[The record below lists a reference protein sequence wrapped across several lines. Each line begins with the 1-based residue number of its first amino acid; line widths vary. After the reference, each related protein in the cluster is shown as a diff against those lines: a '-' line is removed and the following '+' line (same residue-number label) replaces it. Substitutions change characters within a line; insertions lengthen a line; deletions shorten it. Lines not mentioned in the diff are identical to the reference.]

1 MAEQIIINEVGLRDG
16 LQNQARLVP
25 TAGKLALA
33 QSLIQAGLRHLETAS
48 FVHPRLVP
56 QMADAAEVTAGL
68 PQDPRLHYMALV
80 PNLKGYE
87 RARAAG
93 YRKVAVVLATTDTF
107 NRRNLNMSRAQVE
120 AVCRE
125 VMAQARADGVA
136 VRAYLSGALACPYEG
151 KTPVSLV
158 HEMSDRLLS
167 DGAAELSISDTI
179 GAGNPAQIKAILQP
193 LVATHGAAV
202 FNLHLH
208 DTRGQA
214 LAMAWAGVECG
225 IRNFDASIGGL
236 GGCPF
241 APGASGNVAT
251 EDLVYLLSEA
261 GFDTGIDW
269 RALEAPV
276 RLAEELTG
284 QRLGGRIL
292 QWQRSQTER
301 TCQGLPEALQDQA
314 PPQQ

>member
-1 MAEQIIINEVGLRDG
+1 MPEQIIINEVGLRDG
-16 LQNQARLVP
+16 LQNQARLVS

-33 QSLIQAGLRHLETAS
+33 QSLIDAGLRYLETAS
-48 FVHPRLVP
+48 FVHPKLVP
-56 QMADAAEVTAGL
+56 QMADAAELTAAL
-68 PQDPRLHYMALV
+68 PAQAGLHYMALV

-93 YRKVAVVLATTDTF
+93 YRKVSVVLATTDTF
-107 NRRNLNMSRAQVE
+107 NQRNLNMSRAQAE

-125 VMAQARADGVA
+125 VMVQAGADGVA
-136 VRAYLSGALACPYEG
+136 VRAYLSGARACPFEG
-151 KTPVSLV
+151 KTAVSLAQQI
-158 HEMSDRLLS
+158 SDRLLS
-167 DGAAELSISDTI
+167 YGAAEVSISDTI

-193 LVATHGAAV
+193 LVAAHGAAA

-251 EDLVYLLSEA
+251 EDLVYMLSEA

-284 QRLGGRIL
+284 QPLGGRIL
-292 QWQRSQTER
+292 QWQRSQALR
-301 TCQGLPEALQDQA
+301 ACQSLQA
-314 PPQQ
+314 QQQQ